1 MEMEIDDCSVENGGN
16 EEDSRNDSES
26 DHDNQPNISHSIVT
40 HTGEDVSVPSNATGD
55 ALLADNLSDVQQNI
69 LNIQN
74 HVNAT
79 YKKHQ
84 VYDSFDA
91 LRDHM
96 KPMATGFGFVLRR
109 KGQSIVTFWRPIR
122 LIVNSS
128 IESTEQKEQHK
139 TSSPIVS
146 QMKTSQPFNEY
157 PTEQEERAY

>member
-40 HTGEDVSVPSNATGD
+40 HTGEDMSVPSNATGD

-109 KGQSIVTFWRPIR
+109 KGQSIVCNRAWRTSGGPPPEQIDPIR
-122 LIVNSS
+122 ETDQNIPCGCNFKISFDYCEKQLQDRNR
-128 IESTEQKEQHK
+128 
-139 TSSPIVS
+139 
-146 QMKTSQPFNEY
+146 N
-157 PTEQEERAY
+157 